1 MAPYGGLWHC
11 FMLLNSLSSHHSES
25 LRHVWAMGLRFRL
38 LPFIHCS
45 ATMSA
50 VMEHT
55 HKNCLEISWFLRSR
69 SSLSYLLSQAIF
81 SVSNLPCI
89 TGNEIRWKHHP
100 TWAVRASGKGLSRFC
115 WFTEVG
121 DSLPPPG
128 QRGSGCLEGE
138 DSYNV
143 KSEGSIVNFQFDWKS
158 RKGSIVK
165 IQDYQLYIQAG

>member
-100 TWAVRASGKGLSRFC
+100 TCSCSCFWERVKQVLLIHWGRWLITPTRTEGKWLSRGRGFIQC
-115 WFTEVG
+115 EIRRVHCE
-121 DSLPPPG
+121 LPVWLKEPE
-128 QRGSGCLEGE
+128 R
-138 DSYNV
+138 
-143 KSEGSIVNFQFDWKS
+143 
-158 RKGSIVK
+158 
-165 IQDYQLYIQAG
+165 LYS